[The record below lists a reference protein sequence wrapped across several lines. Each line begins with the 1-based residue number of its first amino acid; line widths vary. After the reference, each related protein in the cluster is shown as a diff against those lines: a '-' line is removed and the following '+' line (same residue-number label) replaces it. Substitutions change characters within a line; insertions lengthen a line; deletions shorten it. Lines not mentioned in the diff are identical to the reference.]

1 MEHLWSQAGATGRN
15 PSQMEEPKNGR
26 NKPIGNR
33 WQPTATVSERMV
45 RRGSTVR
52 VRQRALQNAGNP
64 PLSVL
69 KRPASR
75 RTCAGHGAFR
85 AETQSDELPSDSFA
99 LRRRALRATT
109 SRPPGSRST
118 PTPRHVHMPNRS
130 EAAIGIRSGK
140 VRAERASDWCGD
152 HADVLGRLV
161 GLVAHDVPV
170 TGVNERVI
178 R

>member
-1 MEHLWSQAGATGRN
+1 VATVGKSAD
-15 PSQMEEPKNGR
+15 PENGSNR
-26 NKPIGNR
+26 PIGNR
-33 WQPTATVSERMV
+33 WQPPATVRKIMV
-45 RRGSTVR
+45 RRRSTVR
-52 VRQRALQNAGNP
+52 VRQRALQRRRKSTS
-64 PLSVL
+64 LCS

-75 RTCAGHGAFR
+75 RTCGGHGALDGAFR
-85 AETQSDELPSDSFA
+85 AETAF
-99 LRRRALRATT
+99 RRATSRLFRPPTPRVATT
-109 SRPPGSRST
+109 SRPPGSRPM
-118 PTPRHVHMPNRS
+118 PTPRHVRMPNRS